1 VLDRAVPPPQES
13 AMIAPPRLI
22 ALDVLRGVAVMGILL
37 MNIASFGLP
46 QAAYLNPAAYGGATG
61 ADLAAWTFGFV
72 LIDGK
77 MRALF
82 SLLFGAGMVLVIER
96 AEAAGQ
102 NGMIVHLRRMVTLLA
117 IGVVHA
123 YLIWAGDILILYAI
137 VGTFALAQVGRS
149 NRGLLAIA
157 SLLLVVQWLLLWSLV
172 GGLGTIRDAGL
183 APGASVAAVQAWR
196 SIADQL
202 GIPSLMAI
210 GRELATFQGD
220 YAGIFSERLRH
231 ASAPLLQLV
240 DAGAETLALMLLGMA
255 AIRSGFLSGRWSA
268 SAYART
274 AAITYA
280 TGLPLLAL
288 LAANTI
294 RSGFD
299 EVVTVQAATLY
310 AAPLRVV
317 VMIGHVALL
326 LYWVKRAPDS
336 WLAGRVAAVGRTALS
351 NYLST
356 SIVMTAIFYGYG
368 LGWFGQLSRAQL
380 YGMVPVAWVAMLA
393 WSKPWLDRYRHG
405 PFEWLWRSMA
415 RGRMQQMQKAQN
427 QY

>member
-1 VLDRAVPPPQES
+1 
-13 AMIAPPRLI
+13 MIAPPRLI

-37 MNIASFGLP
+37 MNIAGFALP

-61 ADLAAWTFGFV
+61 ADLVAWTFGFV

-102 NGMIVHLRRMVTLLA
+102 NGTIVHLRRMATLLA
-117 IGVVHA
+117 IGAVHA
-123 YLIWAGDILILYAI
+123 YLIWSGDILILYGI
-137 VGTFALAQVGRS
+137 VGTFALVHVRRS
-149 NRGLLAIA
+149 NRGLITIA
-157 SLLLVVQWLLLWSLV
+157 SLLLLAQWVLLWSLV
-172 GGLGTIRDAGL
+172 GGLGTVRDAAL
-183 APGASVAAVQAWR
+183 APGASAAAVQAWR
-196 SIADQL
+196 SIADQV

-210 GRELATFQGD
+210 GRELAAFQGD
-220 YAGIFSERLRH
+220 YAGILNERLRH

-255 AIRSGFLSGRWSA
+255 GVRSGFLTGRWSS
-268 SAYART
+268 SAYSRV
-274 AAITYA
+274 AAIAYA
-280 TGLPLLAL
+280 AGLPLLGF

-310 AAPLRVV
+310 AAPLRIV

-326 LYWVKRAPDS
+326 LSWVKRAPGG
-336 WLAGRVAAVGRTALS
+336 WLVGRIAAAGRAAFS
-351 NYLST
+351 NYLAT
-356 SIVMTAIFYGYG
+356 SIVMTTIFYGYG
-368 LGWFGQLSRAQL
+368 LGWFGQFSRAQL
-380 YGMVPVAWVAMLA
+380 YAMVPLAWAAMLA
-393 WSKPWLDRYRHG
+393 WSKPWLDRYRFG
-405 PFEWLWRSMA
+405 PFEWLWRSIA
-415 RGRMQQMQKAQN
+415 RGHLQPMRN
-427 QY
+427 SR